1 MKENQK
7 LQLSYFGVFKVWLCA
22 NIFLILLY
30 VILTALSTNFTHD
43 GLYDAQIVL
52 SVIACG
58 FIITLPSLFLLLL
71 ANYFYKIKY
80 SAIPIR
86 NFYVSIITFIN
97 LVYLIVTE
105 IKDPQFLY
113 LLAYLITTLAGI
125 LSLYIVHANEKIMY
139 KPTS

>member
-1 MKENQK
+1 MQENQK
-7 LQLSYFGVFKVWLCA
+7 LQLSYFDIFKVWLYA
-22 NIFLILLY
+22 NIFLTVLFI
-30 VILTALSTNFTHD
+30 VFAALATKYTHD
-43 GLYDAQIVL
+43 GLYDAQMVLAVIVY
-52 SVIACG
+52 G
-58 FIITLPSLFLLLL
+58 FIVTLPSLFLLLL

-80 SAIPIR
+80 SAAPIR
-86 NFYVSIITFIN
+86 SFYVSIIIFTN

>member
-86 NFYVSIITFIN
+86 NFYVSMITFIN